1 MNNLRKNDMVQ
12 HPNHYTAYDME
23 TIEAIK
29 GQSTPEQFRGY
40 LKGNIMKYLSRYQF
54 KNGIEDLRKAQW
66 YLKALREYEERQ
78 EDHNN
83 VEA

>member
-1 MNNLRKNDMVQ
+1 MNNLRKNDVVQ
-12 HPNHYTAYDME
+12 HPNHYTAYPLE

-29 GQSTPEQFRGY
+29 GQSTPEEFRGY

-54 KNGIEDLRKAQW
+54 KNGVEDLRKAQW
-66 YLKALREYEERQ
+66 YLKTLREYEQRQ

-83 VEA
+83 AEA